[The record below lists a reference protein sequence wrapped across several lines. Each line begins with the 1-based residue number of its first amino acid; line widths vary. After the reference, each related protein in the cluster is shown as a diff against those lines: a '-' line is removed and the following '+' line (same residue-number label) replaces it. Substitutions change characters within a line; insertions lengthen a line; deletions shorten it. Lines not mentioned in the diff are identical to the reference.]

1 MRGIF
6 IIHTTTM
13 NTLPPVP
20 SSAPQPAEPQKRKSK
35 SWIVWLII
43 GIVLSG
49 GALAFCIL
57 GIAYPIVTGM
67 MAAGDCQLASENLK
81 QVGVALHDFKVDM
94 KAYPCDATAM
104 HPRIRRAAEQHG
116 EMTGSTSNPYFR
128 QLFYKIKGGVNE
140 ENFYAPMPDFMLAD
154 SYTGVGETLKPGECA
169 FSYVMRKPAA
179 TAATTTK
186 KGGKNKKA
194 AAATEEESFRPVN
207 KGPIAMCGTIP
218 SDTPTALP
226 NVGFDLEVFGGKACA
241 VTTDGRIIT
250 LEEEM
255 HLEEI
260 DGTGMFIPGMESDI
274 FRTDIQD
281 YVNLSPET
289 F

>member
-1 MRGIF
+1 
-6 IIHTTTM
+6 M

-49 GALAFCIL
+49 VLTFGIL
-57 GIAYPIVTGM
+57 GIAYPLVSGM
-67 MAAGDCQLASENLK
+67 RAAGDYQVAADNLR
-81 QVGVALHDFKVDM
+81 QIGAALHDFKVDM

-104 HPRIRRAAEQHG
+104 HPRIQRAAEKHG

-128 QLFYKIKGGVNE
+128 QLFYKIRGGVNE

-169 FSYVMRKPAA
+169 FSYVMRKP
-179 TAATTTK
+179 
-186 KGGKNKKA
+186 GDRD
-194 AAATEEESFRPVN
+194 ESFRPVN
-207 KGPIAMCGTIP
+207 KGPLAMCGTIP

-260 DGTGMFIPGMESDI
+260 DGKGRFLPGEENHI